1 MRRVRLDSLPEEGV
15 SHDPELRKRVLLR
28 RGEVPHLTALSR
40 AVLRPGQA
48 ATPHAHA
55 DMHEVFWVAAGRGEA
70 RVAGEALPLE
80 PGDCLVVEPGEEHT
94 VACAGDDELVL
105 LYFGIE
111 G

>member
-1 MRRVRLDSLPEEGV
+1 MKRVRLGEVSEEGV

-28 RGEVPHLTALSR
+28 RGEVPHLTAFSR
-40 AVLRPGQA
+40 ATLRPGQA

-55 DMHEVFWVAAGRGEA
+55 DMHEVFWVESGRGEA
-70 RVAGEALPLE
+70 RVAGETLALE
-80 PGDCLVVEPGEEHT
+80 PGACLVVEPGEEHT
-94 VACAGDDELVL
+94 LACTGAEDLVL